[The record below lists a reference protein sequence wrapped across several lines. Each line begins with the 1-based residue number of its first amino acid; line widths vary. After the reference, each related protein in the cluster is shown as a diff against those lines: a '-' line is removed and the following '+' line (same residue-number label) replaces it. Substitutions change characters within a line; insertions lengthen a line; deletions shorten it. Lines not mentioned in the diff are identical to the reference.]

1 MYVRLAWPAVLPYG
15 GIDFHQAICDS
26 VPMPRPM
33 TTRAHRRAT
42 PLAPQEI
49 LRRLA
54 SAYGPQTWSP
64 RYDPVSE
71 LVFTIL
77 SQHTSDLNSERAFQQ
92 LREKFGSWE
101 AVADADPQAIAD
113 LIRIGG
119 LAQIKAPRIKA
130 VLNRILELRG
140 SLDLDFLGE
149 LPLEEAKAW
158 LLALP
163 GVGRKTTAVVLCFAL
178 GMPAMAVDTHVHR
191 VAKRLGL
198 IGAKTTADQA
208 HDLLEAMVAP
218 EEVFPFH
225 VYLITHG
232 RQVCKAPR
240 PLCDRC
246 VLLDGCPTGRERLG
260 VS

>member
-1 MYVRLAWPAVLPYG
+1 MVVSP
-15 GIDFHQAICDS
+15 QS
-26 VPMPRPM
+26 
-33 TTRAHRRAT
+33 AT
-42 PLAPQEI
+42 QITPQEAY
-49 LRRLA
+49 RLLEMEQGVA
-54 SAYGPQTWSP
+54 EWAP
-64 RYDPVSE
+64 RYDAISE
-71 LVFTIL
+71 LLFTIL
-77 SQHTSDLNSERAFQQ
+77 SQHTSDLNSEKAFHALQNH
-92 LREKFGSWE
+92 FGSWE
-101 AVADADPQAIAD
+101 AVAAADAEAIAEP
-113 LIRIGG
+113 IRSGG
-119 LAQIKAPRIKA
+119 LARIKAPRIKD
-130 VLNRILELRG
+130 VLARVLDLRG
-140 SLDLDFLGE
+140 SLDLSFLKD

-163 GVGRKTTAVVLCFAL
+163 GVGRKTAAVVLCFAL

-240 PLCDRC
+240 PLCEGC

-260 VS
+260 RS

>member
-1 MYVRLAWPAVLPYG
+1 MSG
-15 GIDFHQAICDS
+15 S
-26 VPMPRPM
+26 
-33 TTRAHRRAT
+33 TTARARSKAT

-49 LRRLA
+49 LRRLGP
-54 SAYGPQTWSP
+54 AYGPQSWRP

-92 LREKFGSWE
+92 LQDRFGSWE
-101 AVADADPQAIAD
+101 AVAEADPQAIAE
-113 LIRIGG
+113 LIRMGG
-119 LAQIKAPRIKA
+119 LAQVKAPRIKA
-130 VLNRILELRG
+130 VLNRVLELR
-140 SLDLDFLGE
+140 SALDLDFLGE

-163 GVGRKTTAVVLCFAL
+163 GVGRKTAAVVLCFAL

-218 EEVFPFH
+218 EDVFAFH

-246 VLLDGCPTGRERLG
+246 VLLDGCPTGRERVGTVAAPQL
-260 VS
+260 

>member
-1 MYVRLAWPAVLPYG
+1 M
-15 GIDFHQAICDS
+15 
-26 VPMPRPM
+26 
-33 TTRAHRRAT
+33 
-42 PLAPQEI
+42 
-49 LRRLA
+49 
-54 SAYGPQTWSP
+54 
-64 RYDPVSE
+64 
-71 LVFTIL
+71 
-77 SQHTSDLNSERAFQQ
+77 
-92 LREKFGSWE
+92 
-101 AVADADPQAIAD
+101 
-113 LIRIGG
+113 
-119 LAQIKAPRIKA
+119 
-130 VLNRILELRG
+130 
-140 SLDLDFLGE
+140 
-149 LPLEEAKAW
+149 
-158 LLALP
+158 
-163 GVGRKTTAVVLCFAL
+163 TTAVVLCFAL

-198 IGAKTTADQA
+198 IDAKTTADQA